1 MSTQVQESR
10 ASGTVVFVAIA
21 AGALV
26 SVVLG
31 VYGRVHD
38 ATGETVITF
47 GLGGL
52 ASMKVYLSV
61 VVGVLI
67 VVQLVTALWM
77 YGKLGLAVP
86 RGLGVVHR
94 ISGAAAILV
103 SVPVAYQCL
112 WALGFQTTDA
122 RVVAHSIAGCVVYGA
137 FVAKLVGLHAR
148 RAPGWLI
155 PIAAGVL
162 LASLVTVIWTGAG
175 WYVGEFGW
183 PSTSTGY

>member
-1 MSTQVQESR
+1 MSTHVQESR
-10 ASGTVVFVAIA
+10 ASGTVAFVAIA
-21 AGALV
+21 AGGLI

-38 ATGETVITF
+38 PTWEAIITF

-61 VVGVLI
+61 VVGVLV

-86 RGLGVVHR
+86 RGLGVVHKV
-94 ISGAAAILV
+94 SGAAAILV
-103 SVPVAYQCL
+103 SVPVAYHCL

-137 FVAKLVGLHAR
+137 FVAKLVGLHAK
-148 RAPGWLI
+148 RAPGWMV
-155 PIAAGVL
+155 PVAAGVL
-162 LASLVTVIWTGAG
+162 LACLVTVIWTGAG